1 MESERLGA
9 MTEEPLE
16 VSDPTTTTSTSSTP
30 EPGQP
35 EGPPTDRDDAPD
47 APNDDIAAAVTKP
60 GITAARENARKNAR
74 NNFQRDDN
82 DAGQFDFHGD
92 TQVARDIVAGGVH
105 NYYYGRPAGPSDLSL
120 HARVVPSHDVT
131 QLQRT
136 YVNVLLREPPSSVG
150 DNALLMVRGP
160 GNCGRRTFALVSL
173 AKAQRKPIYE
183 LHDPTQLRQL
193 KEESVTAGA
202 AYLLCDTSWH
212 ALNQL
217 SLDFAELATALKAA
231 NATLVVTCT
240 DQPDSLA
247 AQSCFE
253 IWKIQSPDP
262 LRIARAHLTA
272 LLAHHGKGRQES
284 SLNAAAL
291 VAHFATAFIKASAAG
306 PSSVADLSATIAT
319 VALEGHSGGRL
330 TAEVDNRLTLAD
342 RVKFE
347 SWFESVT
354 DLDTK
359 CFIVALAVLNK
370 LPFDLVAERAADLAA
385 TLQSPGSPALMDA
398 ATTATADVFGVS
410 RKSQLQNV
418 RAEVYTATFEDTIA
432 GARATVAVRFA
443 NPDYPIF
450 VLENL
455 WDNYPESRGWF
466 TSWLRSLGTKRDDY
480 VRTRAA
486 VAAGVIALR
495 SPTYVAAAILDQW
508 ADGAARAR
516 ESAAIALDEMFSR
529 AGLEYTGAKVV
540 LDLWT
545 SNESPRRRATAARC
559 YGLSI
564 GLSDIDVAIKRL
576 SELAHGDEGAVTGAI
591 CRTFADLVYEDSP
604 QITTAVL
611 RQVAVWASGRDVRWR
626 ATGCLVF
633 LFVAADLIAE
643 PAEGSPPSKA
653 RWPALL
659 LLALANSNIADYL
672 ARLWASALVMPKL
685 SGLAQSVLS
694 SWAVLLNDDPAGR
707 RALATV
713 LKRSSS
719 DSRIDN
725 VIRRSAQQ
733 WISTRTDT
741 NAARCGEAVLTA
753 LTPGSS

>member
-1 MESERLGA
+1 
-9 MTEEPLE
+9 
-16 VSDPTTTTSTSSTP
+16 
-30 EPGQP
+30 
-35 EGPPTDRDDAPD
+35 
-47 APNDDIAAAVTKP
+47 
-60 GITAARENARKNAR
+60 
-74 NNFQRDDN
+74 
-82 DAGQFDFHGD
+82 
-92 TQVARDIVAGGVH
+92 
-105 NYYYGRPAGPSDLSL
+105 
-120 HARVVPSHDVT
+120 
-131 QLQRT
+131 
-136 YVNVLLREPPSSVG
+136 
-150 DNALLMVRGP
+150 
-160 GNCGRRTFALVSL
+160 LVSL

-432 GARATVAVRFA
+432 G
-443 NPDYPIF
+443 
-450 VLENL
+450 
-455 WDNYPESRGWF
+455 SR
-466 TSWLRSLGTKRDDY
+466 
-480 VRTRAA
+480 
-486 VAAGVIALR
+486 
-495 SPTYVAAAILDQW
+495 
-508 ADGAARAR
+508 
-516 ESAAIALDEMFSR
+516 
-529 AGLEYTGAKVV
+529 
-540 LDLWT
+540 
-545 SNESPRRRATAARC
+545 
-559 YGLSI
+559 
-564 GLSDIDVAIKRL
+564 
-576 SELAHGDEGAVTGAI
+576 
-591 CRTFADLVYEDSP
+591 
-604 QITTAVL
+604 
-611 RQVAVWASGRDVRWR
+611 
-626 ATGCLVF
+626 
-633 LFVAADLIAE
+633 
-643 PAEGSPPSKA
+643 
-653 RWPALL
+653 
-659 LLALANSNIADYL
+659 
-672 ARLWASALVMPKL
+672 
-685 SGLAQSVLS
+685 
-694 SWAVLLNDDPAGR
+694 
-707 RALATV
+707 
-713 LKRSSS
+713 
-719 DSRIDN
+719 
-725 VIRRSAQQ
+725 
-733 WISTRTDT
+733 
-741 NAARCGEAVLTA
+741 
-753 LTPGSS
+753 